1 MQAWVYV
8 LWHPY
13 YALTASDGSF
23 RISGVPPGE
32 YELVAWQE
40 HLGER
45 TTTVKVEAGK
55 TTKLT
60 FDLTEE

>member
-1 MQAWVYV
+1 M
-8 LWHPY
+8 
-13 YALTASDGSF
+13 TE
-23 RISGVPPGE
+23 IPPGD

-55 TTKLT
+55 TTRVQ
-60 FDLTEE
+60 FDLTDE